1 MFAGLDP
8 PVEAIQDMRVA
19 PLKSEVDD
27 VKDGRFWHA
36 GLVTGRAPAAKR
48 KFPLRAGN
56 TLIGFAVN
64 QFT

>member
-19 PLKSEVDD
+19 TFETKVDD
-27 VKDGRFWHA
+27 VKDRRFLHA

-56 TLIGFAVN
+56 TLIGFAPN